1 MTSRHNFFNL
11 YKHVSSVLRMN
22 EMKQYLCQYV
32 KNDSMPV
39 VKLCQ
44 IETLSI
50 VILLMPILLVSPS
63 EYFQM
68 YKYIIHVEL

>member
-1 MTSRHNFFNL
+1 
-11 YKHVSSVLRMN
+11 MN

-32 KNDSMPV
+32 KNDSMHV

-63 EYFQM
+63 EYF
-68 YKYIIHVEL
+68 